1 MTCSLVLVRKEEG
14 KKGPNVQPLSLR
26 RRRPYRDRGGRSRG
40 TNLLWEING
49 TEGDLQVTADGGQA
63 QIFELTVRGG
73 NGAQSSLEAL
83 PAPQGPSTNVARAYA
98 RFASASNARV
108 IFLASPRGVRFGVPF
123 HCLSAADDP
132 RRLRQPTFEVDRSA
146 KQSASKKA
154 NR

>member
-40 TNLLWEING
+40 MNLLWEING

-63 QIFELTVRGG
+63 QIFEMTVRGG

-98 RFASASNARV
+98 RFARDYREGTH
-108 IFLASPRGVRFGVPF
+108 L
-123 HCLSAADDP
+123 C
-132 RRLRQPTFEVDRSA
+132 PTFDDAVTRHRMLDAIEQAAATGRR
-146 KQSASKKA
+146 QTPG
-154 NR
+154 